1 MPGAVA
7 LRLDDVGASSK
18 RFEVYGRTRL
28 PFGGWQLPF
37 PGNFLFLKY
46 LPPLQRWGPH
56 GELVPLDQQDRSR
69 WLSRGPLDQVL
80 RHAQ

>member
-37 PGNFLFLKY
+37 PGNFLFLM
-46 LPPLQRWGPH
+46 LHTENGPRRCLARAP
-56 GELVPLDQQDRSR
+56 GSR
-69 WLSRGPLDQVL
+69 
-80 RHAQ
+80 